1 MVLRTSGRVAG
12 WRSPVRP
19 QPTRGTGFG
28 LLGLGGLLIML
39 EWFAELTG
47 RALLP
52 DGPNPGYTVLG
63 IVVVVM
69 GGVVV
74 ARTPHR

>member
-1 MVLRTSGRVAG
+1 M
-12 WRSPVRP
+12 
-19 QPTRGTGFG
+19 
-28 LLGLGGLLIML
+28 LGIGGLLIVL

-52 DGPNPGYTVLG
+52 DGPNPGYTLLG
-63 IVVVVM
+63 LVVVVM

-74 ARTPHR
+74 ARTSRH